1 MISGIIVAA
10 GRGRRMGASEN
21 KVFLKLLGRTVI
33 EHTVAV
39 FEKCR
44 DIDEIIVV
52 TGKEDILRCKNL
64 LKRTA
69 KQLKIIAGGETRQQ
83 SVYNGIQAAEG
94 DIVAIHDGARPLVTP
109 ELVSQA
115 VDACRKYKAAA
126 LGVPA
131 KDTIKLADADGF
143 IEKTLERS
151 RTYNIQTPQ
160 VFDKELIKKAH
171 ENGKDTEATD
181 DCMLAEADGARVKIV
196 DGSYE
201 NIKLTTPED
210 MTAAEAILEKRKI
223 QAKKARREI
232 CVISE

>member
-1 MISGIIVAA
+1 M
-10 GRGRRMGASEN
+10 
-21 KVFLKLLGRTVI
+21 
-33 EHTVAV
+33 
-39 FEKCR
+39 
-44 DIDEIIVV
+44 
-52 TGKEDILRCKNL
+52 
-64 LKRTA
+64 
-69 KQLKIIAGGETRQQ
+69 
-83 SVYNGIQAAEG
+83 
-94 DIVAIHDGARPLVTP
+94 
-109 ELVSQA
+109 SQA

-160 VFDKELIKKAH
+160 IFDKELIKKAH